1 MIPRIGFLCAAIT
14 LVLPPFAAAATRLAP
29 PKSLSVQLPD
39 GTEAFPGPDADAI
52 NQNCLGC
59 HSADMVTNQPA
70 MTKPAWQAEV
80 AKMIAAYKAPI
91 AAQDIDAI
99 TAYLYR
105 TRGLN

>member
-1 MIPRIGFLCAAIT
+1 MRPRIAFLCAAIT
-14 LVLPPFAAAATRLAP
+14 LILPPVAAAATRMAP

-39 GTEAFPGPDADAI
+39 GTDAFPGADADAI

-59 HSADMVTNQPA
+59 HSTEMVLTQPA
-70 MTKPAWQAEV
+70 MTKPAWRAEV
-80 AKMIAAYKAPI
+80 AKMIATYKAPI

-105 TRGLN
+105 TKGLN